1 MCLIITRLLICVTG
15 TLSYCLYRYVK
26 QSGMTAQLS
35 KTILQMVDTHFSTVY
50 LTLKSISDI
59 YAELQD
65 KLEACGESDR
75 IEK

>member
-1 MCLIITRLLICVTG
+1 
-15 TLSYCLYRYVK
+15 
-26 QSGMTAQLS
+26 MTAQLS